1 MTKSTA
7 VQERVAE
14 TILDVAADLLAAG
27 GKQPSMADV
36 AAAAGVSR
44 ATLYRYF
51 PTREQLLAALT
62 TAGLNEAATRLA
74 EADLD
79 AVPVPEAIAR
89 IARVVAAAG
98 SKYAAVA
105 DQADPAGTVEQQ
117 IGTMIQAVLRRGIDD
132 QTLRSDLTAGELGY
146 LLGYLLRAAGR
157 MAADHQAGTEK
168 AAALITTVFLHGTQN
183 HQAATPAAAASGYTN
198 P

>member
-1 MTKSTA
+1 MAKSTA

-14 TILDVAADLLAAG
+14 TILGVAADLLAAG

-51 PTREQLLAALT
+51 PTREQLLQALT
-62 TAGLNEAATRLA
+62 SAGLNEATARLA

-105 DQADPAGTVEQQ
+105 DTADPDGAVEQQ
-117 IGTMIQAVLRRGIDD
+117 IGTMIQGVLRRGINDG
-132 QTLRSDLTAGELGY
+132 TLRSDLTAGELGY

-183 HQAATPAAAASGYTN
+183 HQAATAAADTSGYTN

>member
-51 PTREQLLAALT
+51 PTREQLLQALT
-62 TAGLNEAATRLA
+62 SAGLNEAATRLA

-79 AVPVPEAIAR
+79 AVSVPEAIAR

-105 DQADPAGTVEQQ
+105 DTADPDGAVEQQ

-132 QTLRSDLTAGELGY
+132 QTLRSDLTPGELGY

-183 HQAATPAAAASGYTN
+183 HQAATPTADAGGYTN

>member
-7 VQERVAE
+7 IQERVAE
-14 TILDVAADLLAAG
+14 TILDVAADLLARG
-27 GKQPSMADV
+27 GEPPSMADI

-62 TAGLNEAATRLA
+62 TAGLNAAATRLA

-105 DQADPAGTVEQQ
+105 DSADPAGTVEQQ
-117 IGTMIQAVLRRGIDD
+117 IGTMIEAVLHRGIDD
-132 QTLRSDLTAGELGY
+132 GTLRGDLTAGELGFV
-146 LLGYLLRAAGR
+146 LGYLLRAAGR
-157 MAADHQAGTEK
+157 MAAEHQAGTEK
-168 AAALITTVFLHGTQN
+168 AAALITSVFLHGTHN
-183 HQAATPAAAASGYTN
+183 RPGATDGDQAAP